1 MPGLRRERLSPWRL
15 HEYCAW
21 RAVCVCLRLHG
32 FACRWRLSLAPTARE
47 TMQTNSPL
55 MRFFTLRCL
64 TIPPHAPS
72 WEVWREWCPR
82 ACHRPAPTEL
92 WNMAPQTRLTTR
104 FCQRLGVL
112 APVVLAPMGGCAGG
126 RLAAAVAGAG
136 ASPPLPAPPPP
147 AQAPPAPPPPS
158 PPPPSPQPS
167 EPPSAIATA
176 TLATTCVAVAPAGGV
191 GLVGSGGESLA
202 YLRAEWA
209 VAVSQP
215 GVLRLGLTLP

>member
-1 MPGLRRERLSPWRL
+1 MSRRAPRAVLGSLYPTRQHVSSLSPPPRANTACLRRVGAHEPSPS
-15 HEYCAW
+15 
-21 RAVCVCLRLHG
+21 RAHG
-32 FACRWRLSLAPTARE
+32 AR
-47 TMQTNSPL
+47 TD
-55 MRFFTLRCL
+55 
-64 TIPPHAPS
+64 
-72 WEVWREWCPR
+72 
-82 ACHRPAPTEL
+82 
-92 WNMAPQTRLTTR
+92 MAPPTRLTTR

-158 PPPPSPQPS
+158 PPPPSSPPP

-176 TLATTCVAVAPAGGV
+176 TLATTSAAVAAAGGV
-191 GLVGSGGESLA
+191 GLVGSGGESLT

-209 VAVSQP
+209 VAVAQP